1 MSDKQELSQ
10 DEVDALLQGIT
21 SEADDFTAVP
31 KVASTASLGGK
42 SRKALNY
49 NLGTDERIVRS
60 RMTTLE
66 VINERFARDLRSS
79 LLVYMRRS
87 ADISVGNVQIQK
99 YSDFVRN
106 LPVPANINMVQM
118 KPLRGA
124 ALFVF
129 EPKLVFLVVDNLFGS
144 DGRFQIRVE
153 GRDFT
158 PTEQRIIKRLLGL
171 TLDSYGKAW
180 QPVYPLDFEYLR
192 SELQI
197 KRVNIVAPNEVVVS
211 TTFRIEFGQIG
222 GSLSICIPYS
232 MIQPIRDLLANPLM
246 AEVEV
251 DSRWVEQLSQQVTS
265 ADVELV
271 AQFVT
276 IESSIGQLMKMK
288 VGDVLPVEIP
298 TSITAKINGV
308 AVMECSY
315 GTSNN
320 RYALR
325 VEKMITHQNT
335 DSSIES
341 KHERK

>member
-1 MSDKQELSQ
+1 MDDKHELSQ
-10 DEVDALLQGIT
+10 DEVDALLKGIT
-21 SEADDFTAVP
+21 GETEDSVKLPEA
-31 KVASTASLGGK
+31 ASTSPLRREPK
-42 SRKALNY
+42 EALNY
-49 NLGTDERIVRS
+49 SLGTDERIVRS

-144 DGRFQIRVE
+144 DGRFHIRVE

-197 KRVNIVAPNEVVVS
+197 KRVNIVAPNEVVVA

-222 GSLSICIPYS
+222 GSLTICIPYS
-232 MIQPIRDLLANPLM
+232 MIQPIRDLLANPLL

-251 DSRWVEQLSQQVTS
+251 DTRWIEQLSQQVAS

-271 AQFVT
+271 AQFLT
-276 IESSIGQLMKMK
+276 IESSIGELLKLK

-298 TSITAKINGV
+298 TSITAQVNGV
-308 AVMECSY
+308 PVMECTY

-320 RYALR
+320 CYALR
-325 VEKMITHQNT
+325 VQKMITHQT
-335 DSSIES
+335 SDSSTES
-341 KHERK
+341 NHE